1 MGWTPRKGFP
11 RNMNILQEV
20 RKMVIDIMIALA
32 LVVTVIYTT
41 YKIR

>member
-1 MGWTPRKGFP
+1 MGWTPQQGFP

-32 LVVTVIYTT
+32 LVLVVIYTT

>member
-1 MGWTPRKGFP
+1 
-11 RNMNILQEV
+11 MNILQEV

-32 LVVTVIYTT
+32 LVLVVIYTT